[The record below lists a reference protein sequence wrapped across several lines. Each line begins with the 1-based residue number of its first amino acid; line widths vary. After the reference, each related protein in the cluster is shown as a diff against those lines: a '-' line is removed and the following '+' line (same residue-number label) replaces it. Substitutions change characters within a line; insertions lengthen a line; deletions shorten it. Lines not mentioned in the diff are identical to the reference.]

1 MNDNTVYVIDARR
14 YSRNGEIIEHNV
26 HVYSSYQN
34 IIAAFKP
41 FFEVPNKEVHMN
53 GKNEMLQVRIFDPA
67 NEFVTKYKFDI
78 YEKQIDNFFPKTTE
92 HVQIEAVNEICHFF
106 QDVRIWFQTKII
118 KKKL

>member
-41 FFEVPNKEVHMN
+41 FFEVP
-53 GKNEMLQVRIFDPA
+53 RS
-67 NEFVTKYKFDI
+67 T
-78 YEKQIDNFFPKTTE
+78 YEWQE
-92 HVQIEAVNEICHFF
+92 
-106 QDVRIWFQTKII
+106 
-118 KKKL
+118 